1 MSNITHPTIQGM
13 YPAITSLSLCV
24 PPSLFIHIPNII

>member
-13 YPAITSLSLCV
+13 YPAITSLC
-24 PPSLFIHIPNII
+24 PSLSFHTYPYII

>member
-13 YPAITSLSLCV
+13 YPAITSLSLC
-24 PPSLFIHIPNII
+24 PSLSFHTYP